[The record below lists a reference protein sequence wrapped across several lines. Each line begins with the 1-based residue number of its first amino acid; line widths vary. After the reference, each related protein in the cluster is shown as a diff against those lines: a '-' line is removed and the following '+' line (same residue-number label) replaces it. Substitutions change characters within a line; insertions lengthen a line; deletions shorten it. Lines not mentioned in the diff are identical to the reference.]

1 MLIFRWYRARIIDFD
16 DSLELHTDHLG
27 KDAKVFFVDYG
38 RSYDV
43 AIADIRTIQPDHLTL
58 PFQAI
63 ECSLAN
69 VGKYKGA
76 NGQRKWSE
84 AAQVLLEMTKEK
96 ELRANVRSNEAF
108 RLDLDLFFKTG
119 DKWEN
124 VNEKLIGLELASHS
138 PNLIAPGKLMIIPG

>member
-1 MLIFRWYRARIIDFD
+1 M
-16 DSLELHTDHLG
+16 
-27 KDAKVFFVDYG
+27 
-38 RSYDV
+38 
-43 AIADIRTIQPDHLTL
+43 AIKDIRTIQPDHLTL

-69 VGKYKGA
+69 VGRYRGEDGKS
-76 NGQRKWSE
+76 KWTE
-84 AAQVLLEMTKEK
+84 AAKALLEMTKDK

-108 RLDLDLFFKTG
+108 RLDLDLFYNNE

-124 VNEKLIGLELASHS
+124 VNDKLIGLELASYS